1 MPLARVHSTF
11 PPLPALIYLNSAK
24 LFRGIR
30 SGQQAPTRECFRKS
44 PFVRKYT
51 ATPSRSNRIA
61 RVFLLLLLFGKE
73 IDNLLPVWRLGHA
86 LEKTK
91 VALDILA
98 PDEPI
103 YLASKNPSLGSVE
116 PPEKTV

>member
-1 MPLARVHSTF
+1 VLPQIAICPQIYSNAKSIKSDRPRLFAF
-11 PPLPALIYLNSAK
+11 P
-24 LFRGIR
+24 
-30 SGQQAPTRECFRKS
+30 
-44 PFVRKYT
+44 
-51 ATPSRSNRIA
+51 
-61 RVFLLLLLFGKE
+61 LFGKQ
-73 IDNLLPVWRLGHA
+73 IDNFLPVWRLGHA